1 MKKPKIHYLINT
13 NDDNTIDSETV
24 FLTHTSEREA
34 NKTAREI
41 AISESSNTGKASV
54 IVYKLVPIAVVSAQS
69 STQVTSTTIKI

>member
-13 NDDNTIDSETV
+13 NDDNTIDTETV

-41 AISESSNTGKASV
+41 ANSECGKTGKASV
-54 IVYKLVPIAVVSAQS
+54 IIYKLIPVAVVSAQS
-69 STQVTSTTIKI
+69 STQITSTKI